1 MSNEIFNLVKSIVG
15 AGVLS
20 LPAGIAAFGNAP
32 SAVIPAVTLI
42 TVIGAISAY
51 GFSLIG
57 RVCATTQASSYREA
71 WDKTVGTKS
80 SWITAFSSTFSCI
93 AANLAYS
100 MILADTFQNLLATIG
115 IQVSREQT
123 LFGVTGLVLVP
134 LCLLKDLSSLAPF
147 SLLGIMGMAYTAIAM
162 AVRFFGGD
170 YREGGRFFKDVV
182 VSSTVGSKP
191 LFGNKGA
198 MSVFSPSSFILIS
211 MLSTAYMV
219 SLISMFMDFRF
230 IFHGLV

>member
-1 MSNEIFNLVKSIVG
+1 M
-15 AGVLS
+15 
-20 LPAGIAAFGNAP
+20 
-32 SAVIPAVTLI
+32 
-42 TVIGAISAY
+42 
-51 GFSLIG
+51 
-57 RVCATTQASSYREA
+57 
-71 WDKTVGTKS
+71 
-80 SWITAFSSTFSCI
+80 
-93 AANLAYS
+93 
-100 MILADTFQNLLATIG
+100 NLLATVG
-115 IQVSREQT
+115 IQLSREQT

-170 YREGGRFFKDVV
+170 YRAGGRFFKDVV
-182 VSSTVGSKP
+182 VSSKP

-219 SLISMFMDFRF
+219 SLLTFSRISDFHISWVFVTVCLWVTDSPTFCFFAMTMYNLRCT
-230 IFHGLV
+230 ILL